1 MGKRKYKGVKAAS
14 QSSIEFSFTCTD
26 AHGKKDQRR
35 PRIKIKPT
43 DENLA
48 WAKEFLEDIKRA
60 IRRGTF
66 DYATTFPDCKDKYK
80 FTSSQ
85 GASLENFL
93 NEWFED
99 RKTQPQYH
107 ASTLKEDAK
116 CIARYEP
123 LYKICVS
130 DLTAKD
136 VHDWA
141 KDQNVLTK
149 TISNYVS
156 PLRVALD
163 WAVHGTGIITTN
175 PIKNVSFTGKKKRTV
190 KQKRYKCDPV
200 NVEERDE
207 IINTATGQLQNII
220 RFSFWSGIRPSEAFA
235 LEWSDV
241 DFERSRIWI
250 DKAITTAADE
260 PEEPKTEA
268 AVRFVKLFPESI
280 KALKDQFEF
289 TGGGTVVFNN
299 PHTNKPW
306 TGDATYRGQWE
317 TVFKHTS
324 IKRYRSPYQT
334 RHTYASMMLSAD
346 VNCMWVSKQL
356 GHTSSDFT
364 RQTYARW
371 IDDDTPGMGQEL
383 VDKFSP
389 LEPEPI

>member
-1 MGKRKYKGVKAAS
+1 MGKRTYKGVRAAS
-14 QSSIEFSFTCTD
+14 KSSIGFSFTCID
-26 AHGKKDQRR
+26 AHGHKGQRR

-48 WAKEFLEDIKRA
+48 WAQEFLGDIKRA

-85 GASLENFL
+85 GASLESFL
-93 NEWFED
+93 DEWFED
-99 RKTQPQYH
+99 RKTDPKYH
-107 ASTLKEDAK
+107 SSTLEEDQK
-116 CIARYEP
+116 CINRYKP
-123 LYKICVS
+123 LYEICVS

-136 VHDWA
+136 VHEWA
-141 KDQNVLTK
+141 KKQNVLTK
-149 TISNYVS
+149 TISNYIS

-163 WAVHGTGIITTN
+163 WAVHPKGIITTN
-175 PIKNVSFTGKKKRTV
+175 PIKNVSFTGKKKRTI
-190 KQKRYKCDPV
+190 KQKRHKCDPV

-220 RFSFWSGIRPSEAFA
+220 RFSFWSGLRPSEAFA

-241 DFERSRIWI
+241 DFERGRIYI
-250 DKAITTAADE
+250 DKAITSAADE

-268 AVRFVKLFPESI
+268 AIRFVKLFPESI
-280 KALKDQFEF
+280 KALKDQLEF
-289 TGGGTVVFNN
+289 TEGETVVFNN
-299 PHTNKPW
+299 PHSNKPW
-306 TGDATYRGQWE
+306 NGDASYRGQWE
-317 TVFKHTS
+317 TVFSHTS
-324 IKRYRSPYQT
+324 IKRHRSPYQT

-371 IDDDTPGMGQEL
+371 IDDDSPGMGQEL

-389 LEPEPI
+389 V